1 MPDDARVRR
10 VTTLF
15 LPFILTLAACGGGGR
30 TEETGAVPSA
40 PSTAAEATSTT
51 NAGEEVAARVYFVR
65 QEKVATAGRF
75 ISAPNASTVLLEQL
89 LAGPS
94 RFETDIGMSTEIPG
108 GTKVRDATIDDRKAI
123 VDLSGE
129 FASGGGSLSMQLR
142 VAQVVF
148 TLTLF
153 DTIDAVTILIDG
165 KEVDGIGGEGIP
177 AVDLTRDDFQNVTP
191 MILVESPVP
200 GEEISSPSEVS
211 GISNTFEANVRY
223 AITDPDGI
231 ILREGFTTATAGNG
245 EWGTFGFTAE
255 YETSRS
261 GLGAV
266 IVWQD
271 DAESGAQ
278 RDVYEVPVQIG

>member
-1 MPDDARVRR
+1 VRR
-10 VTTLF
+10 VTRLF
-15 LPFILTLAACGGGGR
+15 LPFIVTLAACGGGAGR
-30 TEETGAVPSA
+30 TEQTDAAPSA
-40 PSTAAEATSTT
+40 PTTAAEATSTT
-51 NAGEEVAARVYFVR
+51 AAGKEVAARVYFVR

-75 ISAPNASTVLLEQL
+75 ISTPNATTVLLKQL

-94 RFETDIGMSTEIPG
+94 RFETDIGMSTEIPA
-108 GTKVRDATIDDRKAI
+108 GTEVLDATIDGRVAI
-123 VDLSGE
+123 VDLSAE

-148 TLTLF
+148 TLTQF

-165 KEVDGIGGEGIP
+165 EAVKAIGGEGIP
-177 AVDLTRDDFQNVTP
+177 AANLNRDDFQNVTP

-200 GEEISSPSEVS
+200 GEEISSPLEVR
-211 GISNTFEANVRY
+211 GISNTFEANVQY
-223 AITDPDGI
+223 AITDPDGM

-245 EWGTFGFTAE
+245 EWGTFRFTDQYA
-255 YETSRS
+255 TTQS

-266 IVWQD
+266 ILWQD
-271 DAESGAQ
+271 DTESGGQ